1 MKMKSILMISL
12 LASALVLA
20 GCSNSGSTVKS
31 SELSSVSSEEPS
43 SSSSE
48 ERGEDVWELVEED
61 AYVAAIAASQ
71 ERSISYSRC
80 EATGFIGEGQQFVFN
95 NLEYLKNNKGKYV
108 ANVDNDYAS
117 LLTTFVNTRVTD
129 LDYNHMGDGG
139 KYVEPTLYVS
149 LYGKMKITVVDAE
162 ITMTVAFD
170 EYGYFIYFFNVNTY
184 DSTRVGLDVS
194 VKWFE

>member
-1 MKMKSILMISL
+1 MKKKIVFMTAI
-12 LASALVLA
+12 LASTLLLA
-20 GCSNSGSTVKS
+20 GCKVSGSTVKS

-80 EATGFIGEGQQFVFN
+80 EATGFVGEGQQFTFS

-108 ANVDNDYAS
+108 TNVDNDYAS
-117 LLTTFVNTRVTD
+117 LLTTLVNTRVTD

-149 LYGKMKITVVDAE
+149 LYGKMKVTVVDAE

-184 DSTRVGLDVS
+184 DSSRVGVDVS
-194 VKWFE
+194 VEWFE

>member
-80 EATGFIGEGQQFVFN
+80 EATGFIGEGQQFTFS

-108 ANVDNDYAS
+108 TNVDNDYAS
-117 LLTTFVNTRVTD
+117 LLTSLVNTRVTD

-149 LYGKMKITVVDAE
+149 LYGKMKVTVVDAE

-194 VKWFE
+194 VEWFE

>member
-1 MKMKSILMISL
+1 MKTKTIIFTAL
-12 LASALVLA
+12 LASSLLLA
-20 GCSNSGSTVKS
+20 GCKVSGSTVKS
-31 SELSSVSSEEPS
+31 SEIDSVSSEEPS

-61 AYVAAIAASQ
+61 AYVAAITASQ

-80 EATGFIGEGQQFVFN
+80 EATGFIGEGQQFVFT

-108 ANVDNDYAS
+108 TNVDNDYVQ
-117 LLTTFVNTRVTD
+117 LLNTLVNTRVTD

-139 KYVEPTLYVS
+139 RYVEPTLYVS
-149 LYGKMKITVVDAE
+149 HYGKMKFTVVESE

-184 DSTRVGLDVS
+184 DSSRVGVDVS
-194 VKWFE
+194 VEWFE